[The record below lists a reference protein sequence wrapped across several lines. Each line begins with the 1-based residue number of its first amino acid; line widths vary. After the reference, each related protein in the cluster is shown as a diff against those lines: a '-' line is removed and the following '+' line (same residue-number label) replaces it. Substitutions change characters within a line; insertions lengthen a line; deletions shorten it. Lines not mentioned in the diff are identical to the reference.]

1 VIFTVNS
8 QSPLPA
14 AVLCLL
20 AGIGRRLAHCRENP
34 YSLLTDWV
42 PDLEIV
48 APIRH
53 EVRRQLDL
61 LAAVGLEPPDEH
73 LSIRVPDTAGRLPFP
88 EPAALAAVAPLLIT
102 NTPAPAH
109 LAAAVGTPVVDL
121 YALTN
126 LQHTPW
132 AVPSRI
138 LSVDVPCRGCLRS
151 VCPLGHN
158 RCLRGVE
165 PAEIVAATLD
175 LAREVGLVVPEPLEV
190 AR

>member
-1 VIFTVNS
+1 DELGIS
-8 QSPLPA
+8 ASPVWV
-14 AVLCLL
+14 AVHPG
-20 AGIGRRLAHCRENP
+20 ATAPSRRYPPE
-34 YSLLTDWV
+34 
-42 PDLEIV
+42 
-48 APIRH
+48 
-53 EVRRQLDL
+53 QL
-61 LAAVGLEPPDEH
+61 G
-73 LSIRVPDTAGRLPFP
+73 
-88 EPAALAAVAPLLIT
+88 AALAELEARTGWPVVYTGDAAERDLVDAVREAADGVGESLAGELSFPELAALVAVAPLLIT
-102 NTPAPAH
+102 NNTGPAH
-109 LAAAVGTPVVDL
+109 LAAAVGTPLVDL

-175 LAREVGLVVPEPLEV
+175 LAREVGL
-190 AR
+190 A